1 VISIILKHWSKSLTV
16 LKIRLRKIYF
26 KINDK
31 KKGFKTRI
39 YIQFHSRRIKM
50 EKLNNMTG
58 VYIVEDHIATENLN
72 PGKKVYGEKLLEV
85 EDKEYRIWEQRRSK
99 LGAAIMNGIK
109 TFPFEID
116 SKVLYLGASS
126 GTTPSHISDI
136 ATDGTIW
143 CVEFSAR
150 MMRSLVE
157 LAVTRKNMIP
167 ILDDATKP
175 LNYLNLLE
183 KVDILYSDVAQPK
196 QSELFMDNM
205 RLYMKPNGIGIIM
218 IKARSIDVTQSP
230 KKIFREEE
238 SKLKT
243 GGFRILEKINLEP
256 YKKDHLAIVCEFA
269 F

>member
-1 VISIILKHWSKSLTV
+1 
-16 LKIRLRKIYF
+16 
-26 KINDK
+26 
-31 KKGFKTRI
+31 
-39 YIQFHSRRIKM
+39 M
-50 EKLNNMTG
+50 EKLKNMTG
-58 VYIVEDHIATENLN
+58 VYLIEDHIATENFN
-72 PGKKVYGEKLLEV
+72 PGIKVYGEKLV
-85 EDKEYRIWEQRRSK
+85 EFEDTEYRIWEQRRSK
-99 LGAAIMNGIK
+99 LGAAIMNGMK
-109 TFPFEID
+109 TFPFKVD
-116 SKVLYLGASS
+116 SKILYLGASS

-136 ATDGTIW
+136 AKDGTVW
-143 CVEFSAR
+143 CVEFSPR

-157 LAVTRKNMIP
+157 LAVNRKNMIP

-196 QSELFMDNM
+196 QSKLFMDNM
-205 RLYMKPNGIGIIM
+205 RVYLKPDGIGIMM

-230 KKIFREEE
+230 KKIFIEEE

-256 YKKDHLAIVCEFA
+256 YEKDHLAIVCEFA